1 MEQFFAIMALVGA
14 FLCLSMAICL
24 AFSIEAEE
32 SELASD
38 IMICLLIFGIVCF
51 LSGAFGSIFC
61 YSFLT

>member
-24 AFSIEAEE
+24 TFLIKVKE

-38 IMICLLIFGIVCF
+38 IVTCLLIFGIVCF
-51 LSGAFGSIFC
+51 LTGLFGSILII
-61 YSFLT
+61 FL

>member
-38 IMICLLIFGIVCF
+38 IMTILLFIGIVCF
-51 LSGAFGSIFC
+51 LTGLFGSIFII
-61 YSFLT
+61 FL